1 MLEMFLNILI
11 PLTLLHIFVS
21 WTHIKK
27 ACALILSVGHI
38 LQRAEN
44 VMYRIFVNPS
54 VIIISVK
61 TLHTPA
67 CLIFR

>member
-1 MLEMFLNILI
+1 MFLNILI
-11 PLTLLHIFVS
+11 PFTLLHIFVS
-21 WTHIKK
+21 WTYIKK
-27 ACALILSVGHI
+27 ACALILSVGLI
-38 LQRAEN
+38 LQRTEII
-44 VMYRIFVNPS
+44 YKIFVNPS